1 MAMPLRIRPT
11 GLIRT
16 FIFRSS
22 PSSSPT
28 PSVLTTPCRAPTSRT
43 YATSDR
49 LPKIADSSV
58 WTAMVPRFIRT
69 RKSRKAGESKEW
81 NPATFYIVMFTLI
94 GSQAIRLLTL
104 KNGYAAYRRSA
115 DAKIELLKE
124 VIERVQKGENVDVE
138 KLLGTGDE
146 AKELEWEEGT
156 FETEIESGF
165 EVGWNLRYTDLI
177 FGLIVLRQI
186 EQEDA
191 LWHSK
196 QKAEKEKEKEKIQ
209 AMQEAEKKES
219 AGPDT
224 KSEMDATKKTQ
235 STRKV
240 NFF

>member
-1 MAMPLRIRPT
+1 
-11 GLIRT
+11 
-16 FIFRSS
+16 
-22 PSSSPT
+22 
-28 PSVLTTPCRAPTSRT
+28 
-43 YATSDR
+43 
-49 LPKIADSSV
+49 
-58 WTAMVPRFIRT
+58 MVPRFIRT

-104 KNGYAAYRRSA
+104 KKGYAAYRRSA

-146 AKELEWEEGT
+146 GKELEWEH
-156 FETEIESGF
+156 
-165 EVGWNLRYTDLI
+165 
-177 FGLIVLRQI
+177 VLRQI

-191 LWHSK
+191 QWHSK
-196 QKAEKEKEKEKIQ
+196 QKAEKEKEKEQKQ
-209 AMQEAEKKES
+209 AMQELEKKES
-219 AGPDT
+219 ASVVPDT
-224 KSEMDATKKTQ
+224 TSEKDATKKTQ

>member
-1 MAMPLRIRPT
+1 MTMTMPLRIRPAVLT
-11 GLIRT
+11 RKLL
-16 FIFRSS
+16 SPQYPS
-22 PSSSPT
+22 PSIITNS
-28 PSVLTTPCRAPTSRT
+28 CRAPGSRF
-43 YATSDR
+43 YATSER

-58 WTAMVPRFIRT
+58 WTAMVPRFIRN

-104 KNGYAAYRRSA
+104 KNGYAAYRRSV

-124 VIERVQKGENVDVE
+124 VIGRLQKGEKVDVE

-146 AKELEWEEGT
+146 AKELEWE
-156 FETEIESGF
+156 
-165 EVGWNLRYTDLI
+165 D
-177 FGLIVLRQI
+177 VLQQI

-191 LWHSK
+191 QWHS
-196 QKAEKEKEKEKIQ
+196 QPKAAKEEKST
-209 AMQEAEKKES
+209 QESERKDSSVSETS
-219 AGPDT
+219 SDNDT
-224 KSEMDATKKTQ
+224 ATKIQ

>member
-1 MAMPLRIRPT
+1 
-11 GLIRT
+11 
-16 FIFRSS
+16 
-22 PSSSPT
+22 
-28 PSVLTTPCRAPTSRT
+28 
-43 YATSDR
+43 
-49 LPKIADSSV
+49 
-58 WTAMVPRFIRT
+58 MVPRFIRT

-146 AKELEWEEGT
+146 GKELEWE
-156 FETEIESGF
+156 
-165 EVGWNLRYTDLI
+165 D
-177 FGLIVLRQI
+177 VLRQI

-191 LWHSK
+191 QWHSK
-196 QKAEKEKEKEKIQ
+196 QKAEKEKEKEKEQKQ
-209 AMQEAEKKES
+209 AMQEAKKKES
-219 AGPDT
+219 AVPDAT
-224 KSEMDATKKTQ
+224 GEKDATKKTQ

>member
-1 MAMPLRIRPT
+1 MTMPLRIRPT
-11 GLIRT
+11 GLTRKL
-16 FIFRSS
+16 FSHPS
-22 PSSSPT
+22 PSPCT
-28 PSVLTTPCRAPTSRT
+28 ITGPCRAPRSRA
-43 YATSDR
+43 YATSER

-58 WTAMVPRFIRT
+58 WTAMVPRFIRS
-69 RKSRKAGESKEW
+69 RKSRKPGEKKEW

-146 AKELEWEEGT
+146 GKEQEWE
-156 FETEIESGF
+156 
-165 EVGWNLRYTDLI
+165 D
-177 FGLIVLRQI
+177 VLRQI

-191 LWHSK
+191 EWHSK
-196 QKAEKEKEKEKIQ
+196 QKAVKEQEK
-209 AMQEAEKKES
+209 AMPEPEKKDS
-219 AGPDT
+219 DVSKTAGDDEAMKP
-224 KSEMDATKKTQ
+224 Q